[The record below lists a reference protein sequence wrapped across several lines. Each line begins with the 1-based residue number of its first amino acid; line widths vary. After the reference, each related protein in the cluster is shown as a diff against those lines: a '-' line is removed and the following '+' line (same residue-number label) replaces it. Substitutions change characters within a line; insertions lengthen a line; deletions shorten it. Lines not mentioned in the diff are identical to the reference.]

1 MENVIRGACLMT
13 DTTADIQPLNV
24 YWNLVPVECLRETV
38 LQVARTLDAQRLN
51 EGKLHGK
58 GSTDVGNVSWVVPT
72 VYMTTFYDDNGAHTE
87 PYRDAGKSEQ
97 AKRAMVSAAEI
108 LGVTALQLICDQSLL
123 SRAKEE
129 HQRAIQQA
137 HEA

>member
-1 MENVIRGACLMT
+1 
-13 DTTADIQPLNV
+13 
-24 YWNLVPVECLRETV
+24 
-38 LQVARTLDAQRLN
+38 
-51 EGKLHGK
+51 
-58 GSTDVGNVSWVVPT
+58 
-72 VYMTTFYDDNGAHTE
+72 
-87 PYRDAGKSEQ
+87 
-97 AKRAMVSAAEI
+97 MVSAAEI